1 MITSNRKQKRRLGAA
16 TLELAFVAIPVFM
29 VVFGIF
35 EYGRLLMDWTVLN
48 AAAREGCRYALVNN
62 TNSTIATDVQAVVTA
77 RLGKETASFKSVTV
91 TLTGTHNG
99 TATAITNLMAGDP
112 IAVSVSGPYRFMNI
126 IPLIPMPSVTL
137 SSSCTS
143 ICEGGN

>member
-1 MITSNRKQKRRLGAA
+1 MTTTHRKQKRRLGAA

-62 TNSTIATDVQAVVTA
+62 TNSTITTDVQAVVTA
-77 RLGKETASFKSVTV
+77 RLGKEASSFNGVTV
-91 TLTGTHNG
+91 TVSGTHNG
-99 TATAITNLMAGDP
+99 VATAITNLMPGDP
-112 IAVSVSGPYRFMNI
+112 IAVSVSGPYRFMNV
-126 IPLIPMPSVTL
+126 IPLVPMPSVTL
-137 SSSCTS
+137 SSTCTS

>member
-1 MITSNRKQKRRLGAA
+1 MKLNGSTKSRRAAA

-35 EYGRLLMDWTVLN
+35 EYGRLLMDWNVVN

-62 TNSTIATDVQAVVTA
+62 TSPTISTDVQAIVA
-77 RLGKETASFKSVTV
+77 SRIGNEAASFNSITVTV
-91 TLTGTHNG
+91 TGTHNG
-99 TATAITNLMAGDP
+99 VATTVTNLTPGDP
-112 IAVSVSGPYRFMNI
+112 ITVSVSGPYRFMNI
-126 IPLIPMPSVTL
+126 IPLVRMPPLTIASN
-137 SSSCTS
+137 CTS